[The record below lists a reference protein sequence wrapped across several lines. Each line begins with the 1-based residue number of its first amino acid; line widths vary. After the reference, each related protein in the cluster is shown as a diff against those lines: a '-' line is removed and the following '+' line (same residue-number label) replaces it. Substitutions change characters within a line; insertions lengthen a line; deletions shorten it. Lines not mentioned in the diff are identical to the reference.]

1 MKKKNYTRRVGDRP
15 DPKQQPKM
23 HLCVF
28 KYNIYSTVQKESD
41 LDANNNNNNNNMKR
55 KKK

>member
-41 LDANNNNNNNNMKR
+41 LDANNNNNNNMKR